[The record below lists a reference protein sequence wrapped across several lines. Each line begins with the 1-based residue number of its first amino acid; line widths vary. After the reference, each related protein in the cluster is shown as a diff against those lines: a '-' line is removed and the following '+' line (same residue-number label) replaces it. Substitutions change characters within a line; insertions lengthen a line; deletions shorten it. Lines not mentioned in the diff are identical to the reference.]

1 MENCP
6 SLDCGCQNPCDCFNG
21 NSTVDNTDSVILKN
35 NTNTCLGIV
44 KDTTTLTTFIT
55 NLLSY
60 IKNIFSSLTSR
71 SLRIT
76 PSGTACNSSATIE
89 IVPSS
94 DLGNSFILGSDGK
107 AYVPRVEFLPGSCI
121 TFSKVLVN
129 GVILFTPIIDK
140 ACLASLLCPICA
152 SISPI
157 LINNCGIPKNVSI
170 I

>member
-1 MENCP
+1 MANCP
-6 SLDCGCQNPCDCFNG
+6 SIDCGCQNPCDCSNG
-21 NSTVDNTDSVILKN
+21 NNTIGNADFIILKN
-35 NTNTCLGIV
+35 DSNTCLGIV
-44 KDTTTLTTFIT
+44 KDTTTLTTFIANILT
-55 NLLSY
+55 YL
-60 IKNIFSSLTSR
+60 KNIFSNLSSN

-140 ACLASLLCPICA
+140 TCLASLLCPICA
-152 SISPI
+152 SIPPPAS
-157 LINNCGIPKNVSI
+157 NCGIPKDVSVT
-170 I
+170 

>member
-1 MENCP
+1 MANCP
-6 SLDCGCQNPCDCFNG
+6 SIDCGCQSPCNCS
-21 NSTVDNTDSVILKN
+21 NSNIGNTDLVILKN
-35 NTNTCLGIV
+35 DTNTCLGIV

-55 NLLSY
+55 NIFTYL
-60 IKNIFSSLTSR
+60 KNIFSSLTSR

-76 PSGTACNSSATIE
+76 PSNTACNSSATIE

-107 AYVPRVEFLPGSCI
+107 AYVPRIEFVSGSCI

-152 SISPI
+152 SIPPPVT
-157 LINNCGIPKNVSI
+157 NNCGIPKNVSI
-170 I
+170 T